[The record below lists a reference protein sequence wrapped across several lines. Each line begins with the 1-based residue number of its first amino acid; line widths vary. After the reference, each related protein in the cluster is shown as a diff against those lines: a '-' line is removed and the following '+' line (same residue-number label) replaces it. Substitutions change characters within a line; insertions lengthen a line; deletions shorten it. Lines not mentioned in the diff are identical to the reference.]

1 MSKNIRTS
9 LMNKPNPNID
19 VTTKTYRF
27 FGYTTNKERFTFNVK
42 SHNYPAAV
50 EDLFKML
57 DPNFIWQ
64 LNCELP
70 GVLKFSEYFDA
81 YGKKQNKTEHVAG
94 PVKSLPVHEYQ
105 DKKH

>member
-1 MSKNIRTS
+1 
-9 LMNKPNPNID
+9 
-19 VTTKTYRF
+19 
-27 FGYTTNKERFTFNVK
+27 
-42 SHNYPAAV
+42 
-50 EDLFKML
+50 ML